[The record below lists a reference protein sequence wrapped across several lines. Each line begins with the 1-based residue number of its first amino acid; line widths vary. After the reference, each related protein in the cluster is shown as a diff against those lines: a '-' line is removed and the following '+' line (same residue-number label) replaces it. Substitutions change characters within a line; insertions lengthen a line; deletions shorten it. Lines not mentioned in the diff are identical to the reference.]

1 MARFDI
7 EGIDDLMKDLGNLE
21 VDRIAPKMLEEASP
35 LLEREVKAA
44 LFSHQDTGEMYQ
56 SIKSTGAMRNKYGY
70 YLCVRPTGTSSG
82 KKWKNSRTKG
92 GKRAGQTEKVR
103 NMDKAAYLEFGTSR
117 QPARPVFSRAARK
130 AEDVVLDKMQ
140 EVFNREVGT

>member
-7 EGIDDLMKDLGNLE
+7 EGIDDLMKDLGELE
-21 VDRIAPKMLEEASP
+21 IDRIAPKMLEEASP

-44 LFSHQDTGEMYQ
+44 IFSHQDTGEMYR

-92 GKRAGQTEKVR
+92 GKRAGKTEKVR

-117 QPARPVFSRAARK
+117 QPPAQCFRMLQGRRK
-130 AEDVVLDKMQ
+130 PTYWIRCRRFLTG
-140 EVFNREVGT
+140 R

>member
-7 EGIDDLMKDLGNLE
+7 EGIDDLMKDLGSLE

-35 LLEREVKAA
+35 LLEQEVKAA
-44 LFSHQDTGEMYQ
+44 LFSHRDTGEMYH

-70 YLCVRPTGTSSG
+70 YLCVRPTGTASG

-92 GKRAGQTEKVR
+92 GKRAGKTEKIR
-103 NMDKAAYLEFGTSR
+103 NMDKAAYLEFGTAR
-117 QPARPVFSRAARK
+117 QPARPVFSGATRK
-130 AEDVVLDKMQ
+130 AEEPVYNEMQ
-140 EVFNREVGT
+140 EVCDREVSL

>member
-7 EGIDDLMKDLGNLE
+7 EGIDDLMKDLGELE
-21 VDRIAPKMLEEASP
+21 IDRIAPKMLEEASP

-44 LFSHQDTGEMYQ
+44 LFSHQDTGEMYR

-70 YLCVRPTGTSSG
+70 YLSVRPTGTSGG

-92 GKRAGQTEKVR
+92 GKRVGKTEKLR

-117 QPARPVFSRAARK
+117 QPARPVFSKAVRK
-130 AEDVVLDKMQ
+130 AESPVLDKMQ
-140 EVFNREVGT
+140 EVFNREVDL

>member
-7 EGIDDLMKDLGNLE
+7 EGIDDLMKDLGELE
-21 VDRIAPKMLEEASP
+21 IDRIAPKMLEEASP

-44 LFSHQDTGEMYQ
+44 LFSHQDTGEMYR

-92 GKRAGQTEKVR
+92 GKRAGKTEKVR

-117 QPARPVFSRAARK
+117 QPARPVFSNAARK
-130 AEDVVLDKMQ
+130 AEAPVLDKMQ
-140 EVFNREVGT
+140 EVFNREVDL